1 MKQYETCVQIAHASE
16 CDWGSKF
23 IGKVEFVV
31 PYWGF
36 NACVRIWMSHSYA
49 RQDCKDTMG
58 NFDGQQAEEWSL
70 SEQELRKEIQ
80 LRQSVRHP
88 SDAIIYQI
96 SYIELAI

>member
-1 MKQYETCVQIAHASE
+1 
-16 CDWGSKF
+16 
-23 IGKVEFVV
+23 
-31 PYWGF
+31 
-36 NACVRIWMSHSYA
+36 MSHSYA

-70 SEQELRKEIQ
+70 LSEQELRKEIQ
-80 LRQSVRHP
+80 LRQSVTHP